1 MYVQQWVHRLTQHL
15 WYEREQP
22 NPLLVPFGKAYA
34 QGVGLVREA
43 YETGRIAS
51 RGLPV
56 PVIVIGNITV
66 GGTGKTPLT
75 IWLAQQLKARGYRPG
90 ILSRGYGGITPR
102 RPLEVTINTSTRLA
116 GDEPVMMARKTGCP
130 VFIFPKRVDAG
141 HALIARHGVDILIAD
156 DGLQHHELERD
167 LEIAVVDGARGFGN
181 GHPLPAGPLREPIER
196 LDQVDFV
203 VYNGGTSKSDGV
215 QMQLVGSRLTNLRQ
229 NCMKRTLDHFKGQ
242 KVHAI
247 AGIGNPDRF
256 FRQLEAAGLDIEA
269 HPFPDHHAY
278 TAKDLA
284 FAEGRP
290 LLMTEKDAVKCG
302 AFAREDDWFLPV
314 DAELPQG
321 FTDAILNKLREKLA
335 TRT

>member
-1 MYVQQWVHRLTQHL
+1 MYVHHWVHRLTQHL
-15 WYEREQP
+15 WYERDQP
-22 NPLLVPFGKAYA
+22 NPLLVPFGKAYGH
-34 QGVGLVREA
+34 GVSLVREA
-43 YETGRIAS
+43 YDTGRIAS

-56 PVIVIGNITV
+56 PVIVVGNITV

-75 IWLAQQLKARGYRPG
+75 IWLAQRLKERGYRPG

-141 HALIARHGVDILIAD
+141 HALMARHGVDILIAD

-167 LEIAVVDGARGFGN
+167 LEIAVVDGSRGFGN
-181 GHPLPAGPLREPIER
+181 GHLLPAGPLREPIER

-203 VYNGGTSKSDGV
+203 IYNGGDGTGGI
-215 QMQLVGSRLTNLRQ
+215 QMNLRGSRLTNLRQ
-229 NCMKRTLDHFKGQ
+229 YCMKRPLDAFKGQ
-242 KVHAI
+242 KIHAV

-256 FRQLEAAGLDIEA
+256 FRQLQAAGLDIEA

-278 TAKDLA
+278 TEKDLA
-284 FAEGRP
+284 FAKDKP
-290 LLMTEKDAVKCG
+290 ILMTEKDAVKCMG
-302 AFAREDDWFLPV
+302 FARENDWFLPV

-321 FTDAILNKLREKLA
+321 FIEAVLRRLREKLA
-335 TRT
+335 SAA

>member
-1 MYVQQWVHRLTQHL
+1 MYVHHWVHRLTQHL
-15 WYEREQP
+15 WYERDQP
-22 NPLLVPFGKAYA
+22 NPLLVPFGKAYGH
-34 QGVGLVREA
+34 GVSLVREA
-43 YETGRIAS
+43 YDTGRIAS

-56 PVIVIGNITV
+56 PVIVVGNITV

-75 IWLAQQLKARGYRPG
+75 IWLAQRLKERGYRPG

-167 LEIAVVDGARGFGN
+167 LEIAVVDGSRGFGN
-181 GHPLPAGPLREPIER
+181 GHMIPAGPLREPIER
-196 LDQVDFV
+196 LDRVDFV
-203 VYNGGTSKSDGV
+203 VHNGGDSGEGV
-215 QMQLVGSRLTNLRQ
+215 RMHLRGSRLTNLRQ
-229 NCMKRTLDHFKGQ
+229 HCMKRNLGHFKGQ

-256 FRQLEAAGLDIEA
+256 FRQLIAAGLEIEA
-269 HPFPDHHAY
+269 HPFPDHHAF

-284 FAEGRP
+284 FAKGKP
-290 LLMTEKDAVKCG
+290 LLMTEKDAVKCMP
-302 AFAREDDWFLPV
+302 FAGEDDWFLPV
-314 DAELPQG
+314 DAELPNG
-321 FTDAILNKLREKLA
+321 FIDAVIRRLKETLA
-335 TRT
+335 SRS

>member
-1 MYVQQWVHRLTQHL
+1 MY
-15 WYEREQP
+15 
-22 NPLLVPFGKAYA
+22 
-34 QGVGLVREA
+34 
-43 YETGRIAS
+43 
-51 RGLPV
+51 
-56 PVIVIGNITV
+56 
-66 GGTGKTPLT
+66 
-75 IWLAQQLKARGYRPG
+75 
-90 ILSRGYGGITPR
+90 
-102 RPLEVTINTSTRLA
+102 
-116 GDEPVMMARKTGCP
+116 
-130 VFIFPKRVDAG
+130 KR
-141 HALIARHGVDILIAD
+141 
-156 DGLQHHELERD
+156 Q
-167 LEIAVVDGARGFGN
+167 
-181 GHPLPAGPLREPIER
+181 
-196 LDQVDFV
+196 
-203 VYNGGTSKSDGV
+203 
-215 QMQLVGSRLTNLRQ
+215 
-229 NCMKRTLDHFKGQ
+229 HFKGQ

-321 FTDAILNKLREKLA
+321 FTDAILNKLRKKLA